1 MQAAVQTFEKWL
13 VVQLLVAG
21 HLLKAGFLSLSARVV
36 FQWLQVVRRFFQ
48 VRVLA

>member
-1 MQAAVQTFEKWL
+1 VAVQTLEKWL

-21 HLLKAGFLSLSARVV
+21 CLFKAGFLSLFARVV
-36 FQWLQVVRRFFQ
+36 FQWLQVVLGFFQ